1 MKTFAFDLDNTLVKT
16 IGKDY
21 ENSTPIPKAIE
32 KVNRLFNDGH
42 KILIES
48 ARGASSGIDWL
59 TVTIKQ
65 LKEFGIPYH
74 HVRVG
79 VKATAD
85 YFIDD
90 KGINAQD
97 WMDDEEAALAK
108 VIT

>member
-16 IGKDY
+16 IG
-21 ENSTPIPKAIE
+21 